1 MGEVPSPSSTPQSP
15 FIITEF
21 GRQTSST
28 PTLPTMRLLCIPL
41 FLAVAIRPVGAGAHA
56 KPSDIV
62 TTTDQFEVQGNL
74 RVQESAHDKSHE
86 ERMNSGLDFFLTAID
101 DEAEFLKSLEVNPR
115 NHESASDMTNM
126 NLDTRKRAIETL
138 NSPEK
143 KSKTLSDEAQTF
155 LDNLREKEFS
165 NLIKGD
171 PQTFY
176 KAAPDSIANENFD
189 NIVAEIKNFF

>member
-28 PTLPTMRLLCIPL
+28 PTLQTMRLLCITL

-74 RVQESAHDKSHE
+74 RVQESTHDKRDK
-86 ERMNSGLDFFLTAID
+86 ERMNSGLEDFFLTAID

-115 NHESASDMTNM
+115 IHEGASDMTNM
-126 NLDTRKRAIETL
+126 NLNTRKGAIETL

-143 KSKTLSDEAQTF
+143 EATTLSDEAQTF
-155 LDNLREKEFS
+155 LDNLRELEMLSMIERDPPSFFD
-165 NLIKGD
+165 KGC
-171 PQTFY
+171 
-176 KAAPDSIANENFD
+176 A
-189 NIVAEIKNFF
+189 